1 MMFGL
6 CLMRPLVAAAFY
18 SVAALSC
25 QAQIVGHSSTG
36 ATQTLTLTG
45 TAQSLTVPAGTVWA
59 TICIETANARWRD
72 DGTAPTAT
80 VGQPLTSGQCMQYSG
95 PFSAFQMIAQTGSPV
110 ATVSY
115 YR

>member
-1 MMFGL
+1 MLL
-6 CLMRPLVAAAFY
+6 CKLMITMLMSTAWACTA
-18 SVAALSC
+18 

-45 TAQSLTVPAGTVWA
+45 TAQSLTVPQGTVWA
-59 TICIETANARWRD
+59 TICIETAAARWRD

-95 PFSAFQMIAQTGSPV
+95 PFSAFQLIAQSGSPV
-110 ATVSY
+110 ATISY